1 MVRNRARGKQTVKF
15 VHLAR
20 KTSVPFHQ
28 SWSFYDV
35 KVPYGWS
42 VLPSNPSNNDEN
54 TSYVRLENWH
64 VNNLQAI
71 TEVCVQRQNE
81 RLKFTI
87 VANGCKVD
95 LNDFGNATEKHQM
108 EHVLKLI
115 DESTLCQGYRLE
127 PEERILAML
136 PHHLEHVCWMSDQDS
151 NTVPETVAYSDE
163 CSIILVH
170 NNGRARCASC
180 KNLVN
185 VHRRRRKRAQNR
197 QSIHPYCNKRFMDK
211 KEIEQQLQECRREKD
226 KCMQREEYWREK
238 FLKETVELD
247 SEDNVDL
254 HTIFNGVDDS
264 SVPEDMAVLWEQQR
278 TIIGTSSP
286 CGNRCI
292 QSK

>member
-1 MVRNRARGKQTVKF
+1 MSFLNEKRSASCHKTGFETCKKVKTSQSGHLLHWKLWLMQNYELVLNSCTELSSILNYSKGIDDKENLPDKPLFGQRLGKLIKEIWKGNVEMVRNGARGKQTVKF

-64 VNNLQAI
+64 VNNHRAI

-81 RLKFTI
+81 RLKFTL

-127 PEERILAML
+127 PKERILAML
-136 PHHLEHVCWMSDQDS
+136 PHHLEHVCWMSDQDR
-151 NTVPETVAYSDE
+151 
-163 CSIILVH
+163 
-170 NNGRARCASC
+170 NGDLFGRMFHHFGS
-180 KNLVN
+180 
-185 VHRRRRKRAQNR
+185 
-197 QSIHPYCNKRFMDK
+197 
-211 KEIEQQLQECRREKD
+211 QQWK
-226 KCMQREEYWREK
+226 
-238 FLKETVELD
+238 
-247 SEDNVDL
+247 
-254 HTIFNGVDDS
+254 G
-264 SVPEDMAVLWEQQR
+264 
-278 TIIGTSSP
+278 
-286 CGNRCI
+286 
-292 QSK
+292 